1 MTIAQATP
9 VALADGGLSSSV
21 AVAAAALVVVLTI
34 VLVFVM
40 VLRSSGGRRSGAGL
54 GYDSQMGPLGQPQ
67 NAMDDH
73 DWRAPGGAGG
83 DRGWGQDFA
92 GNGQAGGAWGGQQGG
107 PWGGQQGSMAGAGT
121 MPQGGAWGASAD
133 QGGWNAQSR
142 GASPSRPMA
151 PGAQG
156 DWGSQNEWGAPGDWA
171 AQGASAGA
179 PAPTPSRP
187 DFGAPGQAGSP
198 WEQGAAAPPSG
209 PGWRPAQPTMP
220 APSPAQQGGG
230 GWGGQQMN
238 GGWGGPAAAA
248 NQPGGGW
255 DGGMPAAG
263 AWGGAPAAQR
273 LGVLVVRQGKEQGK
287 TFELRKDRMT
297 VGRSRESDIFLEDLA
312 VSRLHTTILQDG
324 AGRYLLRDEG
334 SANGTYVNQQRV
346 SEQILEDG
354 DEIQVG
360 QTILVFG
367 WR

>member
-40 VLRSSGGRRSGAGL
+40 VLRSSSGGRRSGAGL
-54 GYDSQMGPLGQPQ
+54 GYDAQMGPLGQPQ
-67 NAMDDH
+67 NAMDEH
-73 DWRAPGGAGG
+73 DWRGPGSAGG
-83 DRGWGQDFA
+83 ERGWGQDFA
-92 GNGQAGGAWGGQQGG
+92 DNGQAGGAWGSQQPSPWGSQQGGMGSAGGAQQGG
-107 PWGGQQGSMAGAGT
+107 PWGARAG
-121 MPQGGAWGASAD
+121 AD
-133 QGGWNAQSR
+133 QGGWNAQPQV
-142 GASPSRPMA
+142 ASPSRPMA
-151 PGAQG
+151 PGAPGEWDAQG
-156 DWGSQNEWGAPGDWA
+156 GAGAQGEWGAP
-171 AQGASAGA
+171 AQA
-179 PAPTPSRP
+179 PSRP
-187 DFGAPGQAGSP
+187 GWGAAGQAGSP
-198 WEQGAAAPPSG
+198 WDQGAAAPPSG

-220 APSPAQQGGG
+220 AAGPAQQQSGAA
-230 GWGGQQMN
+230 WGGQQMN
-238 GGWGGPAAAA
+238 GGWGGSAGAA
-248 NQPGGGW
+248 NQPGGW
-255 DGGMPAAG
+255 DAGMPAPGG

-312 VSRLHTTILQDG
+312 VSRLHTTIVQDG

-346 SEQILEDG
+346 NEQILEEG